1 MQASVFKLIP
11 PKAGILDQSYCRL
24 RACGI
29 SRWRRR
35 REALAYREAIMISV
49 LTPLEFLARS
59 GMVYRDYVAVV
70 DEEQCV
76 TYGELQSRVH
86 RLASALAREGIN
98 PGDRVAVL
106 SRNRLLALESHFGV
120 PLAGA
125 VLVMLNT
132 RLQAAELVTILSHSG
147 ARLLLGEP
155 HLLNSLEPVRRELK
169 DLKRIAADYEIFL
182 QSGDASFQG
191 VTPEET
197 GVISL
202 NYTSGTTGLPK
213 GVMYTHRG
221 AYMNAL
227 GEVIEHGLS
236 HSSVYLWTLPMFHCN
251 GWCFPWAV
259 TAVGA
264 RHICLPDVDPKR
276 AVDLI
281 QKEGVTHLCGSPTV
295 LLMLTEHCRK
305 QGIRF
310 GKRLKIVTA
319 GAPPTPAVIR
329 AVEEMEAEVAHVYG
343 LTETYGPHTVC
354 AWQKDWDGLSLAER
368 ASLRA
373 RQGVGYVVAGTDLRV
388 VDADMNDVPA
398 NGNILGEVVMRG
410 NNVMAGY
417 FQDPD
422 STAKAFAGAWF
433 HSGDLAVMHP
443 NGYIELRD
451 RSKDIIISGGEN
463 ISSVEVEK
471 VLCDHPAVLEAAVV
485 GVSDPKWGEV
495 PLAYIT
501 LRDGLDTSAKELID
515 FCRDRLAHFKCP
527 KYVEFRSLPKTST
540 GKIRKN
546 ILRAEAR
553 AERSQ
558 PTAPQ

>member
-1 MQASVFKLIP
+1 
-11 PKAGILDQSYCRL
+11 
-24 RACGI
+24 
-29 SRWRRR
+29 
-35 REALAYREAIMISV
+35 MISV

-59 GMVYRDYVAVV
+59 GLVYRDCVAVV
-70 DEEQCV
+70 DEERRVSYAQ
-76 TYGELQSRVH
+76 LQSRVH
-86 RLASALAREGIN
+86 RLASALAGEGIH

-106 SRNRLLALESHFGV
+106 CRNRLAALECHFGV

-125 VLVMLNT
+125 ALVMLNT
-132 RLQAAELVTILSHSG
+132 RLQSAEIATILNHCD
-147 ARLLLGEP
+147 ARLLLGEA
-155 HLLNSLEPVRRELK
+155 HLLRSLEPLREELK
-169 DLKRIAADYEIFL
+169 GLERIVEDYESFL
-182 QSGDASFQG
+182 ERGDSAFQG
-191 VTPEET
+191 VAPEEN
-197 GVISL
+197 GVISI

-227 GEVIEHGLS
+227 GEVVEHGLS
-236 HSSVYLWTLPMFHCN
+236 PSSIYLWTLPMFHCN

-259 TAVGA
+259 TAVGG
-264 RHICLPDVDPKR
+264 RHICLPDFDPKR
-276 AVDLI
+276 AVELI
-281 QKEGVTHLCGSPTV
+281 QREGVTHLCGSPTV
-295 LLMLTEHCRK
+295 LLMLTEYCRK
-305 QGIRF
+305 EGIRF
-310 GKRLKIVTA
+310 GKQLKMVTA
-319 GAPPTPAVIR
+319 GAPPSPAVIR

-354 AWQKDWDGLSLAER
+354 AWQKEWETLPLAER

-388 VDADMNDVPA
+388 VDAEMKDVA
-398 NGNILGEVVMRG
+398 ADGSALGEVVMRG

-417 FQDPD
+417 FRDPEA
-422 STAKAFAGAWF
+422 TAQAFTGGWF

-471 VLCDHPAVLEAAVV
+471 VLCDHPAILEAAVV
-485 GVSDPKWGEV
+485 GVADPKWGEV
-495 PLAYIT
+495 PLAHVT
-501 LRDGLDTSAKELID
+501 LRDGMSATEKEIIE
-515 FCRDRLAHFKCP
+515 FCRSRLAHFKCP

-553 AERSQ
+553 SKKAQEVV
-558 PTAPQ
+558 P

>member
-1 MQASVFKLIP
+1 
-11 PKAGILDQSYCRL
+11 
-24 RACGI
+24 
-29 SRWRRR
+29 
-35 REALAYREAIMISV
+35 
-49 LTPLEFLARS
+49 
-59 GMVYRDYVAVV
+59 
-70 DEEQCV
+70 
-76 TYGELQSRVH
+76 
-86 RLASALAREGIN
+86 
-98 PGDRVAVL
+98 
-106 SRNRLLALESHFGV
+106 
-120 PLAGA
+120 
-125 VLVMLNT
+125 
-132 RLQAAELVTILSHSG
+132 
-147 ARLLLGEP
+147 
-155 HLLNSLEPVRRELK
+155 
-169 DLKRIAADYEIFL
+169 
-182 QSGDASFQG
+182 
-191 VTPEET
+191 
-197 GVISL
+197 
-202 NYTSGTTGLPK
+202 
-213 GVMYTHRG
+213 
-221 AYMNAL
+221 
-227 GEVIEHGLS
+227 
-236 HSSVYLWTLPMFHCN
+236 MFHCN